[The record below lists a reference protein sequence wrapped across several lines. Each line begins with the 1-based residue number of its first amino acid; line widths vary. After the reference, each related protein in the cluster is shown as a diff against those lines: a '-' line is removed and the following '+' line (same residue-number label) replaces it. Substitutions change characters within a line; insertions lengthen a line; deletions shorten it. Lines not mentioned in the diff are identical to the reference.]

1 MAEPITQQT
10 LIDTLELFSKHAN
23 DEIDRGQLLNAVN
36 YRAAQILSERHLIG
50 FRFTKMV
57 TGRYVARKTGPVL
70 TPLGEKELENI
81 RSR

>member
-1 MAEPITQQT
+1 MEAPITQQT
-10 LIDTLELFSKHAN
+10 LIETLELFSKHAK
-23 DEIDRGQLLNAVN
+23 DEIDQGQLLNAVN

-70 TPLGEKELENI
+70 TPLGEKELESI
-81 RSR
+81 HSK

>member
-57 TGRYVARKTGPVL
+57 TGRYVARKKGPVL